1 MNDNKAFLISL
12 ISKYNE
18 VDLGVAEDML
28 MASVYRNAEYLN
40 LAARKAIEEI
50 VAPIEETEITEENV
64 TEEIVTEENVV
75 EETENV
81 VSPEIEQPTIEKVE
95 DESAE

>member
-1 MNDNKAFLISL
+1 MNDNKACLISL

-40 LAARKAIEEI
+40 LAARKAIEI
-50 VAPIEETEITEENV
+50 IPCTEETEITEENV

-81 VSPEIEQPTIEKVE
+81 VAPEIEQPTIEKVE